1 MATNYV
7 NFLFLV
13 FFVSVM
19 NFDLI
24 SSMMNATNETLINLD
39 ERIIS
44 NGTDHGSLVGNQFQ
58 VTRCQGTNPCMYD
71 SRPSFTAC
79 FNGTSMRNV
88 YCCNPLTLGNKNP
101 NRNQLFKPNIC
112 CTASGN

>member
-1 MATNYV
+1 MMTTNYV
-7 NFLFLV
+7 HFLFLV
-13 FFVSVM
+13 SIM
-19 NFDLI
+19 NFGLI
-24 SSMMNATNETLINLD
+24 STIINATNEIPIKLNET
-39 ERIIS
+39 IIS
-44 NGTDHGSLVGNQFQ
+44 NETDHQSLVVNQFQ
-58 VTRCQGTNPCMYD
+58 VTRCEGTNPCMYD

-112 CTASGN
+112 CTANGN